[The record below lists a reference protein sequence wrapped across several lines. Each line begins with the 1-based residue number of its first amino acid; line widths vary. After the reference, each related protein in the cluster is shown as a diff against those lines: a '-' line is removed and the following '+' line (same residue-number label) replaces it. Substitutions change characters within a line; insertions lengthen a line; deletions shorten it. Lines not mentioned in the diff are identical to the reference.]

1 MMVSADFRSKAW
13 KSLTD
18 KWPLAVG
25 TGFVASL
32 LGARTMFGGKFN
44 YIIGSEDKD
53 VHIEN
58 ALDVFLSGKMVM
70 LLLAILGIIA
80 IALFIY
86 SIVILLIGSPITLG
100 YIRFNLNMVN
110 GNSPQFDDLFSEF
123 HRFKEAFLLQLL
135 RVLIVTVGTILFV
148 IPGIIASFALA
159 LAPYILY
166 ENPGMP
172 VKDALITSY
181 EMMQGN
187 KWRLFCLSFS
197 FVPLALL
204 CGLFT
209 LGIGFLW
216 LIPYMEASYAVFYEE
231 LKREKFVM
239 SSGGNYTQ
247 EESNDK
253 RFNLY

>member
-1 MMVSADFRSKAW
+1 MMVSADFKSKAW
-13 KSLTD
+13 KSLTG

-25 TGFVASL
+25 TGFLASL

-44 YIIGSEDKD
+44 YSVGSEDKE
-53 VHIEN
+53 VQIEN
-58 ALDVFLSGKMVM
+58 ALDVFLSTKMVM
-70 LLLAILGIIA
+70 LMLAILGIIA

-110 GNSPQFDDLFSEF
+110 GNLPQFDDLFSEF

-253 RFNLY
+253 GFNLY

>member
-1 MMVSADFRSKAW
+1 MMVSVDFRDKAW
-13 KSLTD
+13 KSLTGN
-18 KWPLAVG
+18 WPVAVG

-32 LGARTMFGGKFN
+32 LGARTMFGGKLN
-44 YIIGSEDKD
+44 YIIGSEDKE
-53 VHIEN
+53 VHIEDI
-58 ALDVFLSGKMVM
+58 LDVFLSGKMVK

-80 IALFIY
+80 IALLIY
-86 SIVILLIGSPITLG
+86 SVVIFLIGSPITLG
-100 YIRFNLNMVN
+100 YVKFNLSMVN
-110 GNSPQFDDLFSEF
+110 GNRPQFDDLFSEF

-135 RVLIVTVGTILFV
+135 RVLIVTIGTVLFV
-148 IPGIIASFALA
+148 IPGIIATFGLA

-172 VKDALITSY
+172 VKDVLITSY
-181 EMMQGN
+181 EMMKGN
-187 KWRLFCLSFS
+187 KWRLFCLSSS
-197 FVPLALL
+197 FLLLAVL
-204 CGLFT
+204 CVLFT

-216 LIPYMEASYAVFYEE
+216 LTPYIEASYAVFYEE

-253 RFNLY
+253 RYNMY